1 MHIKP
6 VREDFS
12 SYGHYRKAM
21 NHYHNEVRDITMAR
35 DRAIQK
41 PLLKAFRQEFKDLC
55 NKYGV
60 YIDSTSD
67 ESSDWHGVTGFDLTI
82 CFKDSEV
89 EYSLYNEE

>member
-1 MHIKP
+1 MPIKP

-21 NHYHNEVRDITMAR
+21 NQYHREVRDIKMAR
-35 DRAIQK
+35 DKAIQA
-41 PLLKAFRQEFKDLC
+41 PLLKAFRQEFKALC

-67 ESSDWHGVTGFDLTI
+67 ESSDWHGVTGFGLTI
-82 CFKDSEV
+82 CFQDSEV
-89 EYSLYNEE
+89 EYPLYKE